1 MPSTVNQ
8 TAELS
13 FSQTWGIVVTSGW
26 HDAVKYFIGA
36 GDGSQTGKKENKRRR
51 VQYEMVVLK

>member
-26 HDAVKYFIGA
+26 HDAVKYFIGV
-36 GDGSQTGKKENKRRR
+36 GDEEPDGQERESEALRS
-51 VQYEMVVLK
+51 V